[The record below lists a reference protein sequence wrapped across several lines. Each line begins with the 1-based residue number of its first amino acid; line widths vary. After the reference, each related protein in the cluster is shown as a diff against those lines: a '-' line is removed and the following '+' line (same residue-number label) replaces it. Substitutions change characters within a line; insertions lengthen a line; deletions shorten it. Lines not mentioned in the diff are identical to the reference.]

1 MRVVLFILLLFICGT
16 SMAQADSLRLKSTL
30 LQLDKA
36 LVEKDSLVLS
46 RLLNKKLSFGHS
58 NGWVQTKPEVW
69 PDFDR
74 GKLEYKKINT
84 TSIEIVSIDR
94 KKAVLRTNA
103 EVAGKA
109 GENEFAINLHI
120 LQVWVKEKKGWQ
132 LLARQSTKLN

>member
-69 PDFDR
+69 PDFAS

-109 GENEFAINLHI
+109 GENEFAINLHM

>member
-69 PDFDR
+69 PDFDS

>member
-16 SMAQADSLRLKSTL
+16 SMAQVDSLRLKSTL

-69 PDFDR
+69 PDFAS

>member
-1 MRVVLFILLLFICGT
+1 
-16 SMAQADSLRLKSTL
+16 MAQADSRGLKSTL

-46 RLLNKKLSFGHS
+46 RLLNKELSFGHS
-58 NGWVQTKPEVW
+58 NGWVQKKPEVW
-69 PDFDR
+69 RDFAS

-109 GENEFAINLHI
+109 GENEFAINLHM

>member
-1 MRVVLFILLLFICGT
+1 MRVVLFILLLFISGT
-16 SMAQADSLRLKSTL
+16 SIAQADSLNLKSSL

-36 LVEKDSLVLS
+36 LVARDSLVLS
-46 RLLNKKLSFGHS
+46 KLLNKELSFGHS

-69 PDFDR
+69 ADFAS

-84 TSIEIVSIDR
+84 TSIEIVSIDK
-94 KKAVLRTNA
+94 KKAVIRTNA

-109 GENEFAINLHI
+109 GENEFAIKLHM
-120 LQVWVKEKKGWQ
+120 LQLWVKEKKGWQ